1 VLLLSLTAGL
11 LLPVTAAIAA
21 APLHQSVD
29 VDETFPSR
37 LTELCGVP
45 VYTHLEGTLS
55 VTYFYDASGTQIVRE
70 IDFAPGFKFTVFSPL
85 EAGGTGQSL
94 TSPSPAVLHIYYPAG
109 TTVGSPAMVT
119 VTGLTGFAAPGFAG
133 AGRQVLEGVVFDT
146 SEDGL
151 PLIDWPVSVIS
162 VVGSYNRDV
171 DPLAARCD
179 FLAGR

>member
-1 VLLLSLTAGL
+1 
-11 LLPVTAAIAA
+11 
-21 APLHQSVD
+21 
-29 VDETFPSR
+29 
-37 LTELCGVP
+37 
-45 VYTHLEGTLS
+45 
-55 VTYFYDASGTQIVRE
+55 
-70 IDFAPGFKFTVFSPL
+70 
-85 EAGGTGQSL
+85 
-94 TSPSPAVLHIYYPAG
+94 
-109 TTVGSPAMVT
+109 MVT